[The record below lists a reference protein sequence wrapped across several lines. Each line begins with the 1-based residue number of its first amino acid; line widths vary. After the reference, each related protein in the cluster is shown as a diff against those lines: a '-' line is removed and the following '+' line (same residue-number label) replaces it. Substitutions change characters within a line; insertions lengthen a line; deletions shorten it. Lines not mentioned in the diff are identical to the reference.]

1 MKKIIRLTEDD
12 LTRIVKRI
20 ISEEKKSKHTDYY
33 RIYGGKNKKNPPFEP
48 GTKIKRKWRVDDDG
62 EVIKDGREMYE
73 FVRMDGN
80 VMKLRPLNKE
90 ALYSQDTTH
99 PEYIKKNQKAG
110 YKPRYEDL
118 VQLHYNH
125 ADAFEV
131 VS

>member
-20 ISEEKKSKHTDYY
+20 ISEEKKSKFTDYD

-48 GTKIKRKWRVDDDG
+48 GTKIKRIWRIDDDG
-62 EVIKDGREMYE
+62 NVIKDGRAMYE

-80 VMKLRPLNKE
+80 VMKLKRLNKE
-90 ALYSQDTTH
+90 ALYDEDIMH
-99 PEYIKKNQKAG
+99 PEYIKKHKKDG

-118 VQLHYNH
+118 VQLHYTH